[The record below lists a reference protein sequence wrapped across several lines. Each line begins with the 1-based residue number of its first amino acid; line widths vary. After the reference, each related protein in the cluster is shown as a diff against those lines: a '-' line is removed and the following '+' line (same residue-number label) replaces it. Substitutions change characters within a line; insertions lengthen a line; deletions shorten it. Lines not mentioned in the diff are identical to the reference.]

1 MSNGRLPVDRGFLR
15 SPEDELRRDVIH
27 HIICTLKLDF
37 AWIEDHHSIDPRAH
51 FADALHILDSM
62 AGDGLVEID
71 DTGIEVTK
79 RGRFFLRNIC
89 MPFDGYLSSTTDRRT
104 YSRTV

>member
-1 MSNGRLPVDRGFLR
+1 MTDGHLPIDRGILR
-15 SPEDELRRDVIH
+15 SPDDELRRDVIH
-27 HIICTLKLDF
+27 RIICTLKLDF
-37 AWIEDHHSIDPRAH
+37 ASIEDRYSIDPREH
-51 FADALHILDSM
+51 FSDALQTLDGM
-62 AGDGLVEID
+62 AGDGLVEIG

-89 MPFDGYLSSTTDRRT
+89 MPFDSYLGATADGPT